1 MEVLLH
7 HAEKVRKMYEAFNRG
22 DIPFILSHLH
32 HDCIWE
38 VMGLPDISYAG
49 IYHGPGDC
57 RNFFQKL
64 NQAVEFKE
72 MVPEQIFEN
81 GHQVIVTGHMTGVSR
96 VTGKLFS
103 SIFLM
108 LYEFN
113 EEGQMLHFRDC
124 VDTLAISRALTN

>member
-1 MEVLLH
+1 MEVLVH
-7 HAEKVRKMYEAFNRG
+7 HAEKVRKMYESFNRG
-22 DIPFILSHLH
+22 DIPAIISNLH

-38 VMGLPDISYAG
+38 AMGLPDISYAG
-49 IYHGPGDC
+49 IYHGPDDC

-64 NQAVEFKE
+64 NQAIEFKE
-72 MVPEQIFEN
+72 MVPEQIFEDGN
-81 GHQVIVTGHMTGVSR
+81 LVITTGHFKGLSR

-113 EEGQMLHFRDC
+113 EDGQVVHFRDC
-124 VDTLAISRALTN
+124 VDTLTVSRALTN